1 MKQEET
7 SSHEAEDDREV
18 VCDDV
23 IGERHD
29 EWQEVGKINNL
40 KMNA

>member
-1 MKQEET
+1 MNQGLRLVKLMKQEET

-29 EWQEVGKINNL
+29 E
-40 KMNA
+40 